1 MRPLE
6 VYERPHC
13 ACCGQLVTWQTV
25 NKSVE
30 GRDLNFCGPKC
41 VEVFETYLLP
51 SQSSALFSRL
61 DRSAFVA
68 FKQG

>member
-13 ACCGQLVTWQTV
+13 ACCGQLVTWKTIL
-25 NKSVE
+25 KSFD
-30 GRDLNFCGPKC
+30 GRTLNFCGPTC

-51 SQSSALFSRL
+51 AEGGELLNRL
-61 DRSAFVA
+61 DRTSFSAS
-68 FKQG
+68 GT